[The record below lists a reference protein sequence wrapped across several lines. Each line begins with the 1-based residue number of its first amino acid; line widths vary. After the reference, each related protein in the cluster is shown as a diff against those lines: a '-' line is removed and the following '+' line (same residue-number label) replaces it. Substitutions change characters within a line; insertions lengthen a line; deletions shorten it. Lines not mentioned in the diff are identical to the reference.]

1 MVIAEE
7 LAVWTG
13 PVACLQVAHGM
24 EQSQHGILEMEL
36 LISIVLIH
44 NKFVVWSGALK
55 VTT

>member
-36 LISIVLIH
+36 LINIVLIH